1 MTEAALTLARPDGG
15 VVTLI
20 VPLSICF
27 GQDQKD
33 TRQRFESECNRIIL
47 RSQDIRPD
55 QSFHDS
61 PVAHPSNSQRTAMV
75 TARVGELAPSIKISG
90 ANKWS
95 TSERHEYLTS
105 RETSLI
111 RKKGKVTNI
120 KLNSQWERIPT
131 TEMQDL
137 ITKMKDCTLKIM
149 DLKSP
154 GDNDFG
160 ISYPPSAR
168 YFITVTP
175 PEN

>member
-1 MTEAALTLARPDGG
+1 
-15 VVTLI
+15 
-20 VPLSICF
+20 
-27 GQDQKD
+27 
-33 TRQRFESECNRIIL
+33 
-47 RSQDIRPD
+47 
-55 QSFHDS
+55 
-61 PVAHPSNSQRTAMV
+61 MV